1 MSQSAT
7 AQLFARESFGI
18 KLGLDNMLALAAA
31 MDHPQRAYDTLHI
44 AGTNGKGSVTAMLE
58 QALHAAGCRSAR
70 YTSPHLVRLE
80 ERFVVA
86 GAPLSAHSVEVAAA
100 DVLAAEAA
108 CRADGRLEAPATFF
122 ELTTMV
128 AFELFR
134 KAGVDIA
141 VIEVGL
147 GGRFDATNII
157 EPRAAA
163 ITSISLDH
171 ERHLGRTLGE
181 IAFEKA
187 GIIKPGIPVVVG
199 DLPAEAEVVI
209 QRIAEEQFATL
220 IHAHEGVEVTGE
232 LDQGVGRLTI
242 ETQTRRY
249 GPMRLA
255 LAGRHQIG
263 NAIVVTRLLEAL
275 DSQGLHLSA
284 DAICTGIETVRWR
297 GRLERIVL
305 SDKREL
311 LIDAAHNP
319 AGAESLAS
327 YVRDVWPSGVPF
339 VIGAMEDK
347 DLDGIL
353 AALAPVAS
361 HFIVTRIDNPRA
373 ASLETLAAA
382 AERHLPGRVQA
393 VASPREAM
401 SRAWSE
407 EHPAICVAGSIFLL
421 GALLPYIDEL
431 RTQR

>member
-1 MSQSAT
+1 MPQSAT
-7 AQLFARESFGI
+7 EQLFARESFGI

-31 MDHPQRAYDTLHI
+31 MGHPERAYDTLI
-44 AGTNGKGSVTAMLE
+44 VAGTNGKGSVTAMVE

-86 GAPLSAHSVEVAAA
+86 GAPLSAHSVEMAAI
-100 DVLAAEAA
+100 DVLAAEDA
-108 CRADGRLEAPATFF
+108 CRHDGRMAAPATFF

-147 GGRFDATNII
+147 GGRFDATNIVT
-157 EPRAAA
+157 PRASA

-171 ERHLGRTLGE
+171 ERHLGRTLAE

-187 GIIKPGIPVVVG
+187 GIIKPGVPVIVG
-199 DLPAEAEVVI
+199 DLPAEAERVI
-209 QRIAEEQFATL
+209 QRVAEERNAPL

-232 LDQGVGRLTI
+232 MDQGVGRLSI
-242 ETQTRRY
+242 DTQTRRY

-263 NAIVVTRLLEAL
+263 NAIVAVRLLEEL
-275 DSQGLHLSA
+275 DTQGLHLSA

-297 GRLERIVL
+297 GRLERITL
-305 SDKREL
+305 ADKREL
-311 LIDAAHNP
+311 LLDAAHNP

-327 YVRDVWPSGVPF
+327 YLRDVWPRGVPF
-339 VIGAMEDK
+339 VIGAMADK

-353 AALAPVAS
+353 APLAPVAS
-361 HFIVTRIDNPRA
+361 HFFVTRIDNPRA
-373 ASLETLAAA
+373 ASLETLAAV
-382 AERHLPGRVQA
+382 AERRLPGRVQA
-393 VASPREAM
+393 VESPREALT
-401 SRAWSE
+401 RAWAE
-407 EHPAICVAGSIFLL
+407 DTVVCVAGSIFLL
-421 GALLPYIDEL
+421 GELLPYIDEL
-431 RTQR
+431 RTRR